1 MRLEHLIAVA
11 MLLPGCG
18 NAPANRDDL
27 NRERSERIDN
37 HVRLQ
42 SRVEDM
48 DARIRELEREL
59 EFTKKQVARTGAA
72 TTARRDVSDLALKA
86 QLKQMSADGVCGQE
100 PPARLPNGGVIIR
113 NRECTEADLQ

>member
-1 MRLEHLIAVA
+1 MAV
-11 MLLPGCG
+11 MLMSGCG
-18 NAPANRDDL
+18 KAPATRDDL

-42 SRVEDM
+42 SSVEDLEGRM
-48 DARIRELEREL
+48 RELEREL

-72 TTARRDVSDLALKA
+72 APTSRDMSRLALKA

-100 PPARLPNGGVIIR
+100 PPAQLPNGGVIIR
-113 NRECTEADLQ
+113 NRECTEADLR